1 MKERLFI
8 EDSKKDIRIE
18 EMLMKE
24 FANSMCGGIDL
35 QETPLG
41 TRITIYTMAP
51 GIVIGTGGEKIRQMT
66 ERLKTEFGLKNPQ
79 IDVQKIRTPDLSPAI
94 VAQNIC
100 QALEKGLNYKKIG
113 NFYTSKIMKAGA
125 RGCEIIIAGKLGGE
139 KSRTEKFYAGFVEKS
154 GTREA
159 VLKGTCVATPKL
171 GNIGIK
177 VFITLKDPSKIRE
190 MPVEEK
196 KVVMEEKK
204 EEIKDEPNPEEP
216 TQEQKAE
223 AVEEAVEE
231 EEAIIEEN
239 TKDDVE
245 TEEKGG
251 AE

>member
-24 FANSMCGGIDL
+24 FSNSMCGGIDL

-41 TRITIYTMAP
+41 TRIVIYTMAP

-113 NFYTSKIMKAGA
+113 NYYTSKIMKAGA

-171 GNIGIK
+171 GNIGVK
-177 VFITLKDPSKIRE
+177 VFITLKDPSRIRE
-190 MPVEEK
+190 SPVEEPK
-196 KVVMEEKK
+196 KEPVK
-204 EEIKDEPNPEEP
+204 EEIKEEAKPEE
-216 TQEQKAE
+216 TSSEEKAE

-239 TKDDVE
+239 TKEDVE
-245 TEEKGG
+245 TEEKVG